1 MSEPTGDGAQLDE
14 LDGIGQAELVR
25 RGEVSAR
32 ELVEAAARRIERL
45 TPGVNAV
52 IAPLLGEALAA
63 VCSSNLSHTP
73 FVGLPLLLKDIGATQ
88 AGLPQYSRSPP
99 LLARGHRSPADT
111 ELGARLRPAGFV
123 SAGLTDTAWVSSPP
137 PTPRP
142 ALGLTHTAEFGT
154 QPPTQ
159 PLAFGPTRN
168 PGDRA
173 RSVAGSSG
181 GAAAAVATGMVP
193 IAHGSDIAGS
203 IRMPSSWCGTVGL
216 KPSRGRVPV
225 GPLIARDLV
234 EHVITRTVRDTA
246 AVLDAVH
253 GAEPGALHIAPPPAR
268 AYADEVGADPGAL
281 RIGLLSSV
289 DAAGV
294 AVHPECVAA
303 VEGAGRALEA
313 LGHAVE
319 PGGPAAL
326 FDDAFVANW
335 TGITAARLNRLLE
348 TLGASLGHPVTAND
362 VEPYQLAFAARGEI
376 TARALLALEEWQQP
390 YAARVA
396 SWWARG
402 HDLLVTPATG
412 EPPALLDELLA
423 PPDDPLAILPRFLQI
438 QCFAIPFSV
447 TGQPAI
453 SLPLHQTGAGLPVGV
468 QLVAPHGAEDT
479 LIRVAAQLEA
489 AHPWG
494 GARPPAPGG

>member
-1 MSEPTGDGAQLDE
+1 MKEANPESAELGE
-14 LDGIGQAELVR
+14 LDGVAQAELVR
-25 RGEVSAR
+25 HGGVSAR
-32 ELVEAAARRIERL
+32 ELVEAAARRIERRN
-45 TPGVNAV
+45 PAVNAV
-52 IAPLLGEALAA
+52 IAPLLDEALAA
-63 VCSSNLSHTP
+63 ASSADLSRTP
-73 FVGLPLLLKDIGATQ
+73 FMGLPLLLKDIGATQ
-88 AGLPQYSRSPP
+88 AGLPQYSGSRA
-99 LLARGHRSPADT
+99 LLARGHRSAADT
-111 ELGARLRPAGFV
+111 ELGARFRRAGFV
-123 SAGLTDTAWVSSPP
+123 VAGLTNTS
-137 PTPRP
+137 
-142 ALGLTHTAEFGT
+142 EFGS
-154 QPPTQ
+154 QPTTQ

-168 PGDRA
+168 PWDPA

-181 GAAAAVATGMVP
+181 GAAAAVAAGMVP

-303 VEGAGRALEA
+303 VQGAGRALEA

>member
-1 MSEPTGDGAQLDE
+1 MQGPTGDSAQLDE
-14 LDGIGQAELVR
+14 LDGVGQAELVR

-45 TPGVNAV
+45 NPGVNAV
-52 IAPLLGEALAA
+52 IAPLVDEALAA
-63 VCSSNLSHTP
+63 VSSSNLSRTP
-73 FVGLPLLLKDIGATQ
+73 FMGLPLLLKDIGATQ
-88 AGLPQYSRSPP
+88 AGLPQYSGSRA
-99 LLARGHRSPADT
+99 LLARRHRSPADT
-111 ELGARLRPAGFV
+111 ELGARFRRAGFV
-123 SAGLTDTAWVSSPP
+123 VAGLTNTS
-137 PTPRP
+137 
-142 ALGLTHTAEFGT
+142 EFGS
-154 QPPTQ
+154 QPTTQ

-168 PGDRA
+168 PWDRT

-234 EHVITRTVRDTA
+234 EHVLTRTVRDTA

-268 AYADEVGADPGAL
+268 AYAEEVGADPGSL

-289 DAAGV
+289 DASGV
-294 AVHPECVAA
+294 VVHPDCAAA
-303 VEGAGRALEA
+303 VEAAGRALEA

-348 TLGASLGHPVTAND
+348 TVGAALGHAVTADD

-376 TARALLALEEWQQP
+376 PARALLALEEWQQP

-402 HDLLVTPATG
+402 HDLLVTPTTG
-412 EPPALLDELLA
+412 EPPALLDELV
-423 PPDDPLAILPRFLQI
+423 PPPEDPLAILPRFLQI

-453 SLPLHQTGAGLPVGV
+453 SLPLHRTASGLPVGV
-468 QLVAPHGAEDT
+468 QLVAPHGAEDV
-479 LIRVAAQLEA
+479 LLRVAAQLEV